1 MQELVHAGPTRCPV
15 WVGEGCLGRLE
26 EILQGRRAHLV
37 TDEHVFELHRSALPK
52 DLTDRATRVPRG
64 EAAKEFG
71 TLGELLEQLAQ
82 KGLDRDSVVV
92 TFGGGAACDLGG
104 LAAALLLRGVDVVH
118 LPTTLLAQVDASVG
132 GKTAVNLRA
141 GKNLV
146 GRIYAPLAVLCDTRW
161 LSTLPEEQWRS
172 GLGEVLKSAVLS
184 GEEDLAALEKHA
196 ASLGQQDMQAGANSV
211 ADTIARCVRFKA
223 KVVTA
228 DEQERGEREL
238 LNLGHTFGHAI
249 ELHYGYGLIPHGLAV
264 AAGIGAALAVSQR
277 LGPLEDPGLPE
288 RLESLAH
295 QLGLPA
301 GPAGLARQHPGTPI
315 TGQQLVQAMGTD
327 KKARAGA
334 LRFVGLVRPGQGRF
348 GIEWDPE
355 EVAKVLDELLQAGR

>member
-1 MQELVHAGPTRCPV
+1 M
-15 WVGEGCLGRLE
+15 WVGEGCLERLE
-26 EILQGRRAHLV
+26 ELLEGRRAHLV
-37 TDEHVFELHRSALPK
+37 ADEHVLELHGSALPQA
-52 DLTDRATRVPRG
+52 LTDRATRVPQG

-82 KGLDRDSVVV
+82 QGLDRDSVLV

-104 LAAALLLRGVDVVH
+104 LAAALHLRGIDVVH

-161 LSTLPEEQWRS
+161 LPTLPDEQWRS

-184 GEEDLAALEKHA
+184 GEEDLAALESHA
-196 ASLGQQDMQAGANSV
+196 ASLRQPDVQANAEPV

-223 KVVTA
+223 NVVTA

-277 LGPLEDPGLPE
+277 LGPLEDATLPE
-288 RLESLAH
+288 RIGRLAR

-301 GPAGLARQHPGTPI
+301 SPAELARRHPGTSV
-315 TGQQLVQAMGTD
+315 TGQQLVHAMGTD
-327 KKARAGA
+327 KKARAGT
-334 LRFVGLVRPGQGRF
+334 LRFVSLVRPGQGQF
-348 GIEWDPE
+348 GIEWDLE
-355 EVAKVLDELLQAGR
+355 EVAKVLDELLQVGR